1 VGRWEGGKM
10 GRWQGGKV
18 ARWQGGKVAR
28 WQGGK
33 VARWQGGK
41 VRGKG
46 NKLGEPRVHRMVRG
60 CLSREG
66 GRDTGVGRPS
76 SI

>member
-1 VGRWEGGKM
+1 M
-10 GRWQGGKV
+10 
-18 ARWQGGKVAR
+18 R

-46 NKLGEPRVHRMVRG
+46 KKLGEPRVCHAVCRH
-60 CLSREG
+60 LSREG
-66 GRDTGVGRPS
+66 GQDTGVGRVS

>member
-1 VGRWEGGKM
+1 VA
-10 GRWQGGKV
+10 RWQGGKV

-41 VRGKG
+41 VARWQGARRDDLSSRHQGK
-46 NKLGEPRVHRMVRG
+46 VRG
-60 CLSREG
+60 VMIYHRG
-66 GRDTGVGRPS
+66 IVRD
-76 SI
+76 